1 MIQKFYKI
9 LITIGV
15 NEMMA
20 QEMYEE
26 NKVLQDEIDSL
37 KVLIND
43 IDDFLRECDV
53 QTAEED
59 REIGKLQERIR
70 SIQRSLLITI
80 GVNNGSK
87 TI

>member
-1 MIQKFYKI
+1 
-9 LITIGV
+9 
-15 NEMMA
+15 MMA

-59 REIGKLQERIR
+59 RIIGKLQERIR
-70 SIQRSLLITI
+70 SI
-80 GVNNGSK
+80 
-87 TI
+87 

>member
-1 MIQKFYKI
+1 MMIQKFYKI

-70 SIQRSLLITI
+70 SI
-80 GVNNGSK
+80 
-87 TI
+87 

>member
-1 MIQKFYKI
+1 
-9 LITIGV
+9 
-15 NEMMA
+15 MMA

-26 NKVLQDEIDSL
+26 NQVLQDEIDSL

-59 REIGKLQERIR
+59 RKIGKLQERIR
-70 SIQRSLLITI
+70 SIDENEDE
-80 GVNNGSK
+80 VY
-87 TI
+87 

>member
-1 MIQKFYKI
+1 
-9 LITIGV
+9 
-15 NEMMA
+15 MMA

-70 SIQRSLLITI
+70 SI
-80 GVNNGSK
+80 
-87 TI
+87 

>member
-1 MIQKFYKI
+1 
-9 LITIGV
+9 
-15 NEMMA
+15 MMA